1 MGLGGPEGD
10 DLMAEIE
17 RVSEFDGM
25 VDLCRDLRDAM
36 TFYDR
41 EVLLATFT
49 GILEGMMISALFEA
63 GTHGPAA
70 LEAAS
75 TRLEG
80 ILRTMPRRLAPPPGP
95 LDIESL
101 VHRFLDVGARGL
113 AFNFPVYARSVADY
127 FGGREDVSA
136 PIDQRL
142 LEAWRRADRDGP
154 DPALLG
160 PAGAAVLRGA
170 RPSSAW
176 LRLEGRG
183 VERIHALW
191 TLRDAI
197 SSLPGIDFPLGPAR
211 ESHLE
216 PASLDASGM
225 ASVHGVAAGAARVV
239 DLSAARRRRRRDPVF
254 DEDEAGVSPLDEAEE
269 EFWDSVFDEEPM
281 GAKAYEYARRRPEV
295 RFPLLAIPLDEGLKE
310 AAEDGD
316 NAIVHAIELLEKLM
330 PDAASEA
337 LVSLAGDLEPDGA
350 LFAHVVE
357 RLLALEPAAMDHV
370 MGVIAEGDL
379 RTAAR
384 LAPVLAAS
392 RRARRDVRV
401 FDLLADLLGR
411 TGWAEGKERVAAA
424 LETYGDARA
433 VPLLQS
439 ALNTAE
445 PRSLYQEAVVRRAVD
460 RLSLGRA
467 RRG

>member
-1 MGLGGPEGD
+1 MGLGGPDGD

-17 RVSEFDGM
+17 RISEFDGM

-70 LEAAS
+70 LEGATA
-75 TRLEG
+75 RLEG
-80 ILRTMPRRLAPPPGP
+80 VLRAMPRRLMPPPGP
-95 LDIESL
+95 LDVESL

-113 AFNFPVYARSVADY
+113 AFNYPVYARSIGDY
-127 FGGREDVSA
+127 FGGREDVSE

-142 LEAWRRADRDGP
+142 LEAWRKARRDGP

-183 VERIHALW
+183 VERIHCLW
-191 TLRDAI
+191 TLRDAV
-197 SSLPGIDFPLGPAR
+197 SSLPGIEFPLGPAR
-211 ESHLE
+211 DAHLQ
-216 PASLDASGM
+216 ASLDPSGV
-225 ASVHGVAAGAARVV
+225 AAAHGVAGAARVV

-254 DEDEAGVSPLDEAEE
+254 DEAEADASPLDEAEE

-281 GAKAYEYARRRPEV
+281 GPKAYEYARRRPEV
-295 RFPLLAIPLDEGLKE
+295 RYPLLAIPLDEGLQE

-316 NAIVHAIELLEKLM
+316 NAIVHALELLEKLM
-330 PDAASEA
+330 PDAAGEA
-337 LVSLAGDLEPDGA
+337 LVTLAGDLDPDGA

-357 RLLALEPAAMDHV
+357 SLLALEPSAMDHV
-370 MGVIAEGDL
+370 MGVIADGDL

-433 VPLLQS
+433 VPLLES
-439 ALNTAE
+439 ALSTAE

-460 RLSLGRA
+460 RLTLGRA
-467 RRG
+467 HRS